1 MELSPQLA
9 ARFEK
14 LQNAYPVKRSALIPM
29 LVYAQDE
36 AGFVSDDM
44 IAEIAQRLD
53 LRTVEVEET
62 LAYYSMLRR
71 KPMGKHHV
79 QVCTNVACMLRGGY
93 EILEQAKKRLEIGH
107 KETTG
112 DGVFSL
118 EEVECIGAC
127 TGAPAIQ
134 VNYDFYENLTP
145 KQFDH
150 IIEELDAGKKPTPVS
165 VISGALHDRDPQE
178 TVLISKRWGIKDSR
192 KIDVYLQNDGYQAL
206 EKALKQMTPE
216 TIIDEV
222 KKSNLRGRGG
232 AGFPTGMKWSF
243 VPKDSPK
250 ARYVICNADESE
262 PGTCKDRPLM
272 EMDPHQL
279 IEGMVIAGRA
289 IGAHQGFIYIRGEY
303 RYVLDLVD
311 EAIGEAYQS
320 GYLGK
325 NILGSGFDYDL
336 LIHTGAGAYE
346 CGEESALME
355 SLEGKRGYPRI
366 KPPFP
371 AVVGLY
377 GCPTII
383 NNVETLS
390 AVPSIIREGGE
401 AYASRGTPKNGGT
414 RLLCVAGH
422 VNKPGIYEIPLGMN
436 MKKFIYEMA
445 GGIPNGKKLKAVI
458 PGGSSCPL
466 MTADEIDLP
475 MDYDAVAK
483 AGSMLGSGG
492 MVVMDEDTCMVD
504 MARRIMHFYA
514 HESCGWCIPCREGT
528 TWLRKMLE
536 RFHAGLGRSED
547 IDLIGELAKNMLGRT
562 FCPLGDA
569 AAMPTISIVQKFRS
583 EFEDHLHGRCAYKS
597 SEALIGAR

>member
-1 MELSPQLA
+1 
-9 ARFEK
+9 
-14 LQNAYPVKRSALIPM
+14 
-29 LVYAQDE
+29 
-36 AGFVSDDM
+36 M
-44 IAEIAQRLD
+44 IAEIGRRLD
-53 LRTVEVEET
+53 LNNVQIEET
-62 LAYYSMLRR
+62 LAYYSMLHR
-71 KPMGKHHV
+71 KPTGKNHV
-79 QVCTNVACMLRGGY
+79 QICTNVACMLKGGY
-93 EILEQAKKRLEIGH
+93 EMLDRAKRRLEIGH

-127 TGAPAIQ
+127 TGAPAMQ

-145 KQFDH
+145 LKFDR
-150 IIEELDAGKKPTPVS
+150 IIEELDAGRRPTPEA
-165 VISGALHDRDPQE
+165 VISGALHERHATE
-178 TVLISKRWGIKDSR
+178 TPLISKRWGIKDSH
-192 KIDVYLQNDGYQAL
+192 KIDVYVMHDGYQAL
-206 EKALKQMTPE
+206 EKALREMTPE
-216 TIIDEV
+216 SIIDEV

-250 ARYVICNADESE
+250 AKYVICNADESE

-289 IGAHQGFIYIRGEY
+289 IGSHQGFIYIRGEY
-303 RYVLDLVD
+303 RYVLDIVD
-311 EAIGEAYQS
+311 AAIAEAYER

-325 NILGSGFDYDL
+325 NILGSGFDFDL

-401 AYASRGTPKNGGT
+401 AYANRGTPKNGGT
-414 RLLCVAGH
+414 RMLCIAGH
-422 VNKPGIYEIPLGMN
+422 VNKPGIYEVPLGMN
-436 MKKFIYEMA
+436 MKKFIYEVA
-445 GGIPNGKKLKAVI
+445 GGIPGGKKIKAVI

-466 MTADEIDLP
+466 LTGDEIDIA
-475 MDYDAVAK
+475 MDYDSVAK

-492 MVVMDEDTCMVD
+492 MVIMDEDTCMVD
-504 MARRIMHFYA
+504 MARRIMQFYA

-528 TWLRKMLE
+528 TWLRKILE
-536 RFHAGLGRSED
+536 RFHAGLGRAED
-547 IDLIGELAKNMLGRT
+547 IDIIADLAKNMLGRT

-569 AAMPTISIVQKFRS
+569 AAMPTISIMKKWRK
-583 EFEDHLHGRCAYKS
+583 EFEQHLQGRCPYKS
-597 SEALIGAR
+597 AEALVGSR

>member
-1 MELSPQLA
+1 
-9 ARFEK
+9 
-14 LQNAYPVKRSALIPM
+14 
-29 LVYAQDE
+29 
-36 AGFVSDDM
+36 
-44 IAEIAQRLD
+44 
-53 LRTVEVEET
+53 
-62 LAYYSMLRR
+62 
-71 KPMGKHHV
+71 
-79 QVCTNVACMLRGGY
+79 
-93 EILEQAKKRLEIGH
+93 
-107 KETTG
+107 
-112 DGVFSL
+112 
-118 EEVECIGAC
+118 
-127 TGAPAIQ
+127 
-134 VNYDFYENLTP
+134 
-145 KQFDH
+145 
-150 IIEELDAGKKPTPVS
+150 
-165 VISGALHDRDPQE
+165 
-178 TVLISKRWGIKDSR
+178 
-192 KIDVYLQNDGYQAL
+192 
-206 EKALKQMTPE
+206 
-216 TIIDEV
+216 
-222 KKSNLRGRGG
+222 
-232 AGFPTGMKWSF
+232 MKWSF

-289 IGAHQGFIYIRGEY
+289 IGAQRGFIYIRGEY

-311 EAIGEAYQS
+311 EAIAEAYQR

-325 NILGSGFDYDL
+325 NILGSDFDYDL
-336 LIHTGAGAYE
+336 LVHTGAGAYE

-390 AVPSIIREGGE
+390 AVPSIIKEGGE
-401 AYASRGTPKNGGT
+401 AYANRGTPKNGGT

-422 VNKPGIYEIPLGMN
+422 INKPGIYEIPLGMN

-466 MTADEIDLP
+466 MAADEIDLP
-475 MDYDAVAK
+475 MDYDSVAK

-536 RFHAGLGRSED
+536 RFHAGLGRLED
-547 IDLIGELAKNMLGRT
+547 IDMVGELAKNMLGRT

-583 EFEDHLHGRCAYKS
+583 EFEDHLNGRCAYKS
-597 SEALIGAR
+597 AEALVGAR

>member
-9 ARFEK
+9 VRFEK

-29 LVYAQDE
+29 LMYAQDE
-36 AGFVSDDM
+36 AGYVSDEM
-44 IAEIAQRLD
+44 IAEIARRLD
-53 LRTVEVEET
+53 LRTVQVEET
-62 LAYYSMLRR
+62 LAYYSMLHR
-71 KPMGKHHV
+71 KPWGKHHV

-107 KETTG
+107 KEVTK
-112 DGVFSL
+112 DGMFSL

-134 VNYDFYENLTP
+134 VNYDFYENLTT
-145 KQFDH
+145 KQFDR
-150 IIEELDAGKKPTPVS
+150 IIEDLDAGKRPAPVP

-178 TVLISKRWGIKDSR
+178 TVLISARWGIPDSR
-192 KIDVYLQNDGYQAL
+192 KLDVYLQNGGYQAL
-206 EKALKQMTPE
+206 EKALKQMAPE
-216 TIIDEV
+216 HIIDEV

-232 AGFPTGMKWSF
+232 AGFPTGLKWSF

-250 ARYVICNADESE
+250 PKYVICNADESE

-279 IEGMVIAGRA
+279 IEGIIIAGRA
-289 IGAHQGFIYIRGEY
+289 INAHRGFIYIRGEY
-303 RYVLDLVD
+303 RYVLDIVD
-311 EAIGEAYQS
+311 AAIAEAYER

-325 NILGSGFDYDL
+325 NILGSGFDFDL

-355 SLEGKRGYPRI
+355 SLEGKRGNPRI

-390 AVPSIIREGGE
+390 SVPSIILEGGE
-401 AYASRGTPKNGGT
+401 AYANRGTPKNGGT

-436 MKKFIYEMA
+436 MKKFIDEVA
-445 GGIPNGKKLKAVI
+445 GGVRGGKKLKAVI

-466 MTADEIDLP
+466 LKADEIDIA
-475 MDYDAVAK
+475 MDYDTIAK

-528 TWLRKMLE
+528 SWLNKMLE
-536 RFHAGLGRSED
+536 RFHAGLGRAED
-547 IDLIGELAKNMLGRT
+547 IDIMGDLAKNMLGRT

-569 AAMPTISIVQKFRS
+569 AALPTISIVAKFRN
-583 EFEDHLHGRCAYKS
+583 EFEAHLNGGSCA
-597 SEALIGAR
+597 AHA